1 MSFQPVPL
9 LIVDDL
15 DENLVALEALLR
27 SDSVAI
33 LRARSG
39 PEALELLLQHEVAL
53 ALIDVQMP
61 GMDGFELAELMHGN
75 QRTRG
80 IPIIFLTAGRSDD
93 GRHYK
98 GYEAGAV
105 DFLHKPID
113 PDILK
118 SKVGVFFELH
128 RRHQEIARQRDEIEA
143 ASEELRRYTIALKE
157 ADQRKD
163 EFLATLAHELRTPLA
178 PIRNGLEILRRQ
190 PSPDLAE
197 KACELMDRQL
207 SHMVQLID
215 DLLDMSRVSK
225 GKIVLRKETTPL
237 QAVIGPTVDNARHYI
252 DNAGH
257 TLRVEISDTP
267 LWIDADVTRVD
278 QIVSNLL
285 SNAAKYT
292 PAGGTIVL
300 SATEDAGEAVIRV
313 TDNGIGIPAN
323 MQTRIFDLFMQVNTS
338 ISRSQGGLGIGL
350 ALVRNLVNLHGGKIT
365 VESAGPDQGSTF
377 TVRLPLVRPPAEL
390 PAAQNDDSAA
400 CAQGL
405 RILVVDDNTDS
416 AETTGWL
423 LESMGHSDIRLAHD
437 GPQALALA
445 AEFEPDVILL
455 DIGLPGM
462 NGYDVCRELRRDPRF
477 ADTLIVAQ
485 TGWGQDRDRE
495 MAHFAGFSQHLVK
508 PLKPDDLASLFTRV
522 KPRAHTASAAAIVGR

>member
-1 MSFQPVPL
+1 MTSFQPVPL

-15 DENLVALEALLR
+15 DENLIALEALLR
-27 SDSVAI
+27 SDQVKI
-33 LRARSG
+33 LKARSG
-39 PEALELLLQHEVAL
+39 LEALELLLQHEVAL
-53 ALIDVQMP
+53 ALVDVQMP

-75 QRTRG
+75 LRTRG

-93 GRHYK
+93 ERYYK

-128 RRHQEIARQRDEIEA
+128 RRHQEIARQRDELEA

-190 PSPDLAE
+190 PSPETAE

-225 GKIVLRKETTPL
+225 GKIVLRRETTTL
-237 QAVIGPTVDNARHYI
+237 QAIIAPAVDNIRAHI
-252 DNAGH
+252 DAAGH
-257 TLRVEISDTP
+257 RLHVDLCDAP
-267 LWIDADVTRVD
+267 LWIDADVTRID

-285 SNAAKYT
+285 SNAVKYT
-292 PAGGTIVL
+292 PAGGEIAL
-300 SATEDAGEAVIRV
+300 GLTEENGEAVIRV
-313 TDNGIGIPAN
+313 KDNGIGIPPN
-323 MQTRIFDLFMQVNTS
+323 MLCSIFELFTQVNTS

-350 ALVRNLVNLHGGKIT
+350 ALVRNLVDLHGGKID
-365 VESAGPDQGSTF
+365 VESPGLDKGSTF
-377 TVRLPLVRPPAEL
+377 IVRLPLVRQPSETPAVQDEKAA
-390 PAAQNDDSAA
+390 PATAP
-400 CAQGL
+400 L
-405 RILVVDDNTDS
+405 RILVVDDNVDS

-423 LESMGHSDIRLAHD
+423 LESMGHADIRLAHD
-437 GPQALALA
+437 GPQALAVA
-445 AEFEPDVILL
+445 AEMQPDVILL
-455 DIGLPGM
+455 DIGLPSM

-477 ADTLIVAQ
+477 ANTLIVAQ
-485 TGWGQDRDRE
+485 TGWGQDRDRQ
-495 MAHFAGFSQHLVK
+495 MAHFAGFSHHLVK
-508 PLKPDDLASLFTRV
+508 PLNPADLAMLFTRV
-522 KPRAHTASAAAIVGR
+522 QPRAPEDQGVADR